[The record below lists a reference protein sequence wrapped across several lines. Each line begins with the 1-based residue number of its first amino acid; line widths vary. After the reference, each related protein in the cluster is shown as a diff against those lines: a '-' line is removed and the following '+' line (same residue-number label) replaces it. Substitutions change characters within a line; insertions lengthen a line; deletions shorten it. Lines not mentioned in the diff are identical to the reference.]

1 MYIYYLSVVL
11 IHLVIKI
18 NDISA
23 ITIPIMT
30 IHTNTAL
37 TEAVI
42 EILSKT
48 NEKQNRKTYSYII
61 YIYIYIYI

>member
-1 MYIYYLSVVL
+1 ML

-23 ITIPIMT
+23 TTSPIMT

-61 YIYIYIYI
+61 YIYI